1 MQTEYSKID
10 LHNKGN
16 EVTAHCIV
24 SNEHYDILNKY
35 KWYKAN
41 GYVLST
47 INNKSVRI
55 HRFIFTNVL
64 NQSIS
69 GRKVDHINNNKL
81 DNRICNLR
89 LVTTSENNRNR
100 TKSQNTTS
108 AYIGVSKIERN
119 VGKKWRASIRVQD
132 TDMAAYY
139 SEEIYAAHQYNLWCK
154 EYDVKCAKLND
165 IEIPDN
171 FEVYKKR
178 DKDIPKGICFRKTLG
193 KFQVR
198 LRHKNISYNL
208 GHFESLQLA
217 INIRNSKL
225 TELENTKSIEK
236 GNELKKRNQDGQCII
251 EHFNKKGKKIAE
263 SIVDED
269 KYNELIQYK
278 WSLSNNYPR
287 TKINGKMVTLS
298 RYIMNY
304 DRDDYIDHINNN
316 PLDNRVQNL
325 RVVSPQ
331 QNALNKLSAR
341 NSSSEY
347 TGVSWYKKYNKWK
360 ASIRINGK
368 NTHLGYFENEVD
380 AFNVRQVQY
389 HILMT

>member
-10 LHNKGN
+10 LRNKEN
-16 EVTAHCIV
+16 EITDYCIV
-24 SNEHYDILNKY
+24 SNEHYSVLSKY

-55 HRFIFTNVL
+55 HRYIFAHIL
-64 NQSIS
+64 NQPIS
-69 GRKVDHINNNKL
+69 GKKVDHINNNKL

-108 AYIGVSKIERN
+108 KYIGVSKI
-119 VGKKWRASIRVQD
+119 GKKWKASIKIQD
-132 TDMAAYY
+132 TNMTAYY

-154 EYDVKCAKLND
+154 EYDIRCAKLND
-165 IEIPDN
+165 IENPDN
-171 FEVYKKR
+171 FEVYKKK
-178 DKDIPKGICFRKTLG
+178 DKDIPKGICFRKKLG

-208 GHFESLQLA
+208 GHFESLQVA
-217 INIRNSKL
+217 INIRDNKL
-225 TELENTKSIEK
+225 IELENTEHIKKENK
-236 GNELKKRNQDGQCII
+236 ELKKRNQHGQCII
-251 EHFNKKGKKIAE
+251 EHFNRKGKKIAE
-263 SIVDED
+263 SIVDDD
-269 KYNELIQYK
+269 KYNELSKYK

-304 DRDDYIDHINNN
+304 DGHNYIDHINHN

-325 RVVSPQ
+325 RVVTPQ
-331 QNALNKLSAR
+331 QNALNKSSAR
-341 NSSSEY
+341 NSTSY
-347 TGVSWYKKYNKWK
+347 RG
-360 ASIRINGK
+360 
-368 NTHLGYFENEVD
+368 FM
-380 AFNVRQVQY
+380 VQE
-389 HILMT
+389 I